1 MTSQQDADSLLRD
14 KVITSFF
21 LEPQFLRYCIIIT
34 SLISYIKLLLCA
46 GSSKLEISWILHTRG
61 LYIAG
66 PSISKTIPK
75 NKRTLLRR
83 ATDNG

>member
-21 LEPQFLRYCIIIT
+21 LEPQFLRYSSSIIIT

-61 LYIAG
+61 LYIA
-66 PSISKTIPK
+66 
-75 NKRTLLRR
+75 
-83 ATDNG
+83 